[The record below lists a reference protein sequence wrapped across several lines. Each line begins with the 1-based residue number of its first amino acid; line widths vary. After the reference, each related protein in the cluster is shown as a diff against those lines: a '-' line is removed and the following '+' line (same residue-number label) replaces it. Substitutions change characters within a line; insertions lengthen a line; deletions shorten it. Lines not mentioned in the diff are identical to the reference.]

1 MKIVKSEMIKIRLEL
16 SALQSDSEISYLNMS
31 FENSNETLFENGE
44 ARETNNFD
52 NGPFSIK

>member
-1 MKIVKSEMIKIRLEL
+1 MIKIRLEL